1 MKTNERIVDALL
13 TVDDEALGRA
23 FKAAYT
29 TAIGHNEADNLFNRC
44 IAVQDESYLA
54 MVLMLETIFTEEEE
68 DGGETKQ

>member
-29 TAIGHNEADNLFNRC
+29 TAIGHCEADNLFHRC

-54 MVLMLETIFTEEEE
+54 MVLMLETIFAEDDE
-68 DGGETKQ
+68 DG